1 MENQLNKFSKELN
14 HKELLEFMIIIFHIC
29 RKEDITELKRFLNVV
44 SGTIGPEDFNKLL
57 RRVMKMMGSEKC
69 GKDLCSDWL
78 MTKLY
83 ELYKSFN

>member
-1 MENQLNKFSKELN
+1 MESQFNKFSKDLDQ
-14 HKELLEFMIIIFHIC
+14 KELLSFMVVIFEIC
-29 RKEDITELKRFLNVV
+29 KKEDFASLHRFVNVV
-44 SGTIGPEDFNKLL
+44 ASSIGPEDFNKLL
-57 RRVMKMMGSEKC
+57 RRVMKMMGNEKC